1 MTRILFDTNV
11 VLDAILRRQPHALVA
26 AQLIEYV
33 RQGQID
39 GVLCATTV
47 TTIYYFI
54 SQRFSETE
62 AREHIRTL
70 LDMFHIAPVRT
81 DILQDA
87 LTSDLPDYEDAVI
100 HESARRMGV
109 EGIVTRDMR
118 GFQNS
123 SIRIYAPDELA
134 QSLIAQNGN

>member
-1 MTRILFDTNV
+1 MRVLFDTNV
-11 VLDAILRRQPHALVA
+11 VLDAILGRRPHALVA
-26 AQLIEYV
+26 ARLMEYV

-54 SQRFSETE
+54 SQQFSETE
-62 AREHIRTL
+62 SREHIRTL

-87 LTSDLPDYEDAVI
+87 LTSNLPDYEDAVI
-100 HESARRMGV
+100 HEAAQRVDVG
-109 EGIVTRDMR
+109 GIVARDAR
-118 GFQNS
+118 GFRNS
-123 SIRIYAPDELA
+123 DIRIYAPDELFQSIAA
-134 QSLIAQNGN
+134 QHGV